1 MSGALLDAS
10 ITSWAMKRVY
20 NSVRPITSIHYL
32 YADNAV
38 RLDCRFAGSVHRSA
52 WCCALLASLPSSG
65 KRGYGC
71 AGAQV
76 LAWGGPRQ
84 GTRIIRGGTWVPYQ
98 PSATITPSF
107 PSFTSAHSTF
117 SAAAAQVQHRPF
129 CSVLM
134 QTLTL
139 TVSHPACSACAVQNP
154 PAVAWSTW

>member
-1 MSGALLDAS
+1 MGAQDAKLFFAVSGALLDAS

-38 RLDCRFAGSVHRSA
+38 RLDCRFAGNAHRSA
-52 WCCALLASLPSSG
+52 WCRALLASLPRSG
-65 KRGYGC
+65 KRGPGS

-117 SAAAAQVQHRPF
+117 SAAAAQVQPRPS
-129 CSVLM
+129 CRVLS
-134 QTLTL
+134 QAPALP
-139 TVSHPACSACAVQNP
+139 VSQPACSACSV
-154 PAVAWSTW
+154 